1 MIILCGDKEFT
12 AAARAAFK
20 GSKVPVS
27 GIAATV
33 NDLIALLE
41 STGAAGVLMP
51 AVAEWTE
58 NLVRLAA
65 ARKNAHFFVAGRVRK
80 SVWDDLTEAGV
91 VILSPD
97 LQKAVRDMEMAL
109 ERISPTGFRYVE
121 GGEKVTIVQ
130 KRVDILTRTIPLVF
144 SYKGGV
150 GKTTTVANLAAATGI
165 WARETEE
172 ETGKE
177 LRVAVID
184 NNSVGNLKYKFGF
197 DSKDSDKVPR
207 SLAGFAHL
215 HPNSSLGAVLEAMN
229 YHEPTNVYFVVS
241 PETGYEKVRYN
252 EGIFKLCLDL
262 LQRHFH
268 FVFIDMGIDL
278 DSEMSILAANAAT
291 DIIVVTDRNQDTVN
305 LIRDRRGEMGQV
317 FGGFDRVQ
325 LVINNHKKENADIG
339 TSAILREL
347 NLPLAAELPY
357 CTFTQKAVRKGVP
370 AVALD
375 SQDKY
380 SISVSN
386 LAQTLINVTGVG
398 GHSITR
404 SGRFIEYLKKL
415 FKKG

>member
-1 MIILCGDKEFT
+1 MIILCGNREFT
-12 AAARAAFK
+12 AAARAAFE
-20 GSKVPVS
+20 GAGVPVA

-33 NDLIALLE
+33 NDLITLLE

-51 AVAEWTE
+51 GTAEWTE
-58 NLVRLAA
+58 NAARLVSV
-65 ARKNAHFFVAGRVRK
+65 RKNAHFFVSGRVRK

-97 LQKAVRDMEMAL
+97 LQKAARDVGMAL
-109 ERISPTGFRYVE
+109 ERISPTGFRYAE
-121 GGEKVTIVQ
+121 GGDKLTVVHN
-130 KRVDILTRTIPLVF
+130 RVDILTKAVPVVF
-144 SYKGGV
+144 SFKGGV

-165 WARETEE
+165 WARKTEE
-172 ETGKE
+172 ETGQE

-184 NNSVGNLKYKFGF
+184 NNSIGNIKYKFGF
-197 DSKDSDKVPR
+197 QPLDPGKVPR

-241 PETGYEKVRYN
+241 PETAYEKVRYN
-252 EGIFKLCLDL
+252 ADIFKLCLDL

-278 DSEMSILAANAAT
+278 EDETAVIAVSAAT
-291 DIIVVTDRNQDTVN
+291 DILVITDRDQSTVG
-305 LIRDRRGEMGQV
+305 LLKDRRGEMGQV

-357 CTFTQKAVRKGVP
+357 CHLAQKAVRKGMP

-375 SQDKY
+375 PQDKY
-380 SISVSN
+380 SVAISN
-386 LAQTLINVTGVG
+386 LAQTLINVTGG
-398 GHSITR
+398 GGLPAFR
-404 SGRFIEYLKKL
+404 PGGLSGFLARL
-415 FKKG
+415 FRKN